1 MSGIHMERRR
11 AMKPVERNGMSGEPT
26 DSEYMQHI
34 KEFNRELFFLHKGLI
49 SFRSSIEKDAT
60 PESQIFEY
68 FNLMEGESSSKQ
80 NERKELAFDILMT
93 LSSREEPFTMGE
105 LSTAIGVSLSTSTR
119 LVSKFVES
127 NLVERLSD
135 PDDRRLVRV
144 TLTEK
149 GLAFF
154 RSLED
159 YLASRTS
166 GVLNQFTE
174 EERILLILLL
184 RKLSRNIPH

>member
-1 MSGIHMERRR
+1 MSE
-11 AMKPVERNGMSGEPT
+11 EPT
-26 DSEYMQHI
+26 DSEYMQHV

-49 SFRSSIEKDAT
+49 SFRCSIEKEAT
-60 PESQIFEY
+60 PESQLYQY
-68 FNLMEGESSSKQ
+68 FNLIEVEGSSKQ
-80 NERKELAFDILMT
+80 NERKELVFDILMT
-93 LSSREEPFTMGE
+93 LSGREEPFTMGE

-149 GLAFF
+149 GRTLF
-154 RSLED
+154 RNLED
-159 YLASRTS
+159 FMASRTS
-166 GVLNQFTE
+166 GFLNQFSE
-174 EERILLILLL
+174 EERILLVLLL
-184 RKLSRNIPH
+184 RKLSRNIPR

>member
-1 MSGIHMERRR
+1 
-11 AMKPVERNGMSGEPT
+11 MKRHRTIELLERNGMSEEPT
-26 DSEYMQHI
+26 DSEYMQHV

-49 SFRSSIEKDAT
+49 SFRCSIEKDAT

-68 FNLMEGESSSKQ
+68 FNLMEGEGSSKQ
-80 NERKELAFDILMT
+80 NERKELAFHILMT
-93 LSSREEPFTMGE
+93 LSGRKEPFTMGE

-119 LVSKFVES
+119 LISKFVES

-149 GLAFF
+149 GRAFF
-154 RSLED
+154 RSLEEF
-159 YLASRTS
+159 LASRTS
-166 GVLNQFTE
+166 GVLKHFTE

-184 RKLSRNIPH
+184 RKLCKSFLRHPFP